1 MSGETGSF
9 RPYAAFSLIF
19 LFHDAFPLML
29 VLPTVEGSLGLR
41 NNTTTVKHSLFQ
53 TYRFFPQ
60 GCDDDMQGGTTCSH
74 FVSLL
79 LLPLLCTT
87 NISKPPKPISHFLSW
102 RYDRV
107 TSPRIHAQGSI
118 AFEITRVWVRPNA
131 LIFWVH
137 GFVDLSS

>member
-1 MSGETGSF
+1 MSEKTGSF

-29 VLPTVEGSLGLR
+29 VLPTVKGSLGLR
-41 NNTTTVKHSLFQ
+41 NNTTAVKHSLFQ
-53 TYRFFPQ
+53 TYRFFLRAVMMICR
-60 GCDDDMQGGTTCSH
+60 GDNLLTFRLSFYCS
-74 FVSLL
+74 
-79 LLPLLCTT
+79 LCYVQ
-87 NISKPPKPISHFLSW
+87 PIFRDPYSFSHFLSW

-107 TSPRIHAQGSI
+107 TSPHIHAQGSI

-131 LIFWVH
+131 LVFWVH